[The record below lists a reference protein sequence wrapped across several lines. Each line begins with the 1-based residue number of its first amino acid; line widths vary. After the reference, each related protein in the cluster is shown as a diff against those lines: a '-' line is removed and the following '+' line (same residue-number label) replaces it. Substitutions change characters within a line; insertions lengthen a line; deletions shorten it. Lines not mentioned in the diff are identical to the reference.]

1 MKLNGT
7 INSKLNSQDLSFFFK
22 KNSAL
27 LNLQILKSRIY
38 EKRLCL
44 KNSLFEIEE
53 KFMQLKI
60 ILLVIYSYHLYNKTI
75 LFIGIPEKI
84 ISILK
89 RMSDYHIFLP
99 SKIWLK
105 RGFSQKNS
113 VRKHPKFKS
122 VKKRF
127 TRNKINKLFI
137 LIKIPKLVVIMS
149 PFTNLF
155 IMEEIYKL
163 RLPVITLNSNKNF
176 IDKFFYQIHENSIK
190 ADFNLNTVF
199 SNLLN
204 SLFFKSNFFF
214 KLFKDKINYN
224 INIKYQRKVINRN
237 SFGEWLKNSFKKD
250 RSVRLLRK
258 SVNFIK
264 AKF

>member
-60 ILLVIYSYHLYNKTI
+60 ILLVIYSYHLSNKTI

-89 RMSDYHIFLP
+89 RISDYHIFLP

-105 RGFSQKNS
+105 RGFSSKNS

-127 TRNKINKLFI
+127 TRNKISKLFI

-149 PFTNLF
+149 PFTDLF
-155 IMEEIYKL
+155 VME
-163 RLPVITLNSNKNF
+163 
-176 IDKFFYQIHENSIK
+176 
-190 ADFNLNTVF
+190 
-199 SNLLN
+199 
-204 SLFFKSNFFF
+204 
-214 KLFKDKINYN
+214 
-224 INIKYQRKVINRN
+224 
-237 SFGEWLKNSFKKD
+237 
-250 RSVRLLRK
+250 
-258 SVNFIK
+258 
-264 AKF
+264 